1 MSVPFEPVAPPP
13 KVPPLDNPPAP
24 YRIPGEEPLPDP
36 EPDDGGA
43 PISRSSTRYSTW
55 GMLCTGVRLQ
65 PEDRK

>member
-13 KVPPLDNPPAP
+13 KVPPLDNPPDP

-43 PISRSSTRYSTW
+43 PISRSPTRYSTC